1 MVKLVGYIGLDDII
15 QQSKHLSFHIM
26 LFFSNLT
33 NEECDKFIKLFRVT
47 FNVIYYKI
55 VQEKLKITV
64 GETETNDI
72 GFRKE
77 MKTRQANRV
86 TYTVQM

>member
-1 MVKLVGYIGLDDII
+1 
-15 QQSKHLSFHIM
+15 M

-72 GFRKE
+72 SFRKE